1 MVYDVFTRGGN
12 TTWFVF
18 WKVEEINMRTVNEVS
33 KLTGVSIRTLHY
45 YDEIGLLSPTS
56 ITESGYRLYDDMA
69 LERLQHIMLFRELQ
83 FSLKD
88 IKEIINGSNFDRN
101 KALEQQ
107 IQLLILKK
115 EHIENLITFA
125 RGIRGI
131 GVKNMDFSVFDAK
144 KLDEYAAQAK
154 ASWGKTAAYKEF
166 EEKEKGRS
174 KEQSNLIAE
183 GMMALFTEFGLM
195 MKEGKTA
202 DCDEVQA
209 QVKKLQ
215 EYITEH
221 FYTCTPKI
229 LAGLGKMYNGGG
241 SITENIDGYGGE
253 GTADFAAEAISVYCK

>member
-1 MVYDVFTRGGN
+1 ML
-12 TTWFVF
+12 
-18 WKVEEINMRTVNEVS
+18 EA
-33 KLTGVSIRTLHY
+33 
-45 YDEIGLLSPTS
+45 
-56 ITESGYRLYDDMA
+56 GYRLYDDTA

-83 FSLKD
+83 FPLKD

-101 KALEQQ
+101 KALDQQ
-107 IQLLILKK
+107 IELLTLKK

-131 GVKNMDFSVFDAK
+131 GVKNMDFSAFDAK

-154 ASWGKTAAYKEF
+154 AAWGKTEAYKEF

-241 SITENIDGYGGE
+241 SMTENIDRYGGE